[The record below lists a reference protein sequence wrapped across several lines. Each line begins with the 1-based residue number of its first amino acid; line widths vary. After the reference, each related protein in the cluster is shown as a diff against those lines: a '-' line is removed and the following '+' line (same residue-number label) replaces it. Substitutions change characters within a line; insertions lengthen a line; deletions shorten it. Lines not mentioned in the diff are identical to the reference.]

1 MVGIAPLA
9 GESDK
14 KGSSSIQGLNRI
26 LGVRGAL
33 PLRDVGDSV
42 TYGIFEKVNEMAS
55 RGMKVYPLA
64 IGEPS
69 FSTPKEII
77 EKARESLDAGD
88 TRYVSSYGIPEV
100 RVAIRDKVRR
110 RNRINAEVSNTMFIS
125 TKLAVYASIVAAS
138 DGGGEVLI
146 PNPGYFYSQPVALS
160 GAEPVWYDLAGDYS
174 LDVDEVR
181 KRTTKKTRAIIVNT
195 PSNPTGKMLSR
206 RELEELLDF
215 SREREICVIS
225 DESYEDLVYE
235 KEHVSVGSLEKEP
248 SSVISVFSLSKSFA
262 MTGWRAGY
270 VVAGERVIGL
280 LDRFI
285 EHTLSCFP
293 PFIQRAS
300 AYALREGGNSTRRF
314 REELRGRRALME
326 RMMKMVPRLDFLR
339 AEGAFYTFPKYDA
352 KISSLEFSRRLLD
365 SKEVAVLP
373 GSIFGPAGEK
383 HLRISF
389 AAPRKTIEEGMKRL
403 GEFVEAL
410 PR

>member
-1 MVGIAPLA
+1 
-9 GESDK
+9 
-14 KGSSSIQGLNRI
+14 
-26 LGVRGAL
+26 L
-33 PLRDVGDSV
+33 PLRDIGDSV
-42 TYGIFEKVNEMAS
+42 SYGIFGKVNEMAS
-55 RGMKVYPLA
+55 RGVKVYPLA

-69 FSTPKEII
+69 FATPRAII
-77 EKARESLDAGD
+77 EEAREAMHAGD
-88 TRYVSSYGIPEV
+88 THYVSSYGIPEV
-100 RVAIRDKVRR
+100 RLAIRDKVRR

-125 TKLAVYASIVAAS
+125 TKLAVYASIVATA

-146 PNPGYFYSQPVALS
+146 PNPGYFYSQPVVLS
-160 GAEPVWYDLAGDYS
+160 GAKPIWYNLAGDYS

-206 RELEELLDF
+206 RELKALLDF
-215 SREREICVIS
+215 SREMNIYVIS

-235 KEHVSVGSLEKEP
+235 KEHVSVGSLEGEP

-270 VVAGERVIGL
+270 VVAGKTVIGL

-300 AYALREGGNSTRRF
+300 AYALREGGSSTRRF

-326 RMMKMVPRLDFLR
+326 RMMKRIPRLEFAR
-339 AEGAFYTFPKYDA
+339 AEGAFYAFPRYDA
-352 KISSLEFSRRLLD
+352 RIGSLEFSRKLLD
-365 SKEVAVLP
+365 SKGVAVLP

-389 AAPRKTIEEGMKRL
+389 AAPREIIEEGMGLL
-403 GEFVEAL
+403 GEFFGEL

>member
-1 MVGIAPLA
+1 VHRGLDAIKRVVA
-9 GESDK
+9 SV
-14 KGSSSIQGLNRI
+14 QGLNRI
-26 LGVRGAL
+26 LGVGARL

-42 TYGIFEKVNEMAS
+42 TYSVFGKVNEMAA
-55 RGMKVYPLA
+55 RGVKVYPLA

-69 FSTPKEII
+69 FSTPRAIVK
-77 EKARESLDAGD
+77 KARESMDDGD
-88 TRYVSSYGIPEV
+88 THYVSSYGIPEV
-100 RVAIRDKVRR
+100 RAAIRYKVRR

-125 TKLAVYASIVAAS
+125 TKLAVYASIVAAA
-138 DGGGEVLI
+138 DGEGEVLI

-160 GAEPVWYDLAGDYS
+160 GAKPVLYNLAGDYS
-174 LDVDEVR
+174 FDLDEVR
-181 KRTTKKTRAIIVNT
+181 KRTTKRTRAIIVNT

-206 RELEELLDF
+206 RELKELLDF
-215 SREREICVIS
+215 SGERKIYVIS

-235 KEHVSVGSLEKEP
+235 KEHVSVGSMEREP
-248 SSVISVFSLSKSFA
+248 SLVISVFSLSKSFA

-270 VVAGERVIGL
+270 VVASATVIGL

-300 AYALREGGNSTRRF
+300 AYALREGGDSTRRF
-314 REELRGRRALME
+314 REELRVRKALME
-326 RMMKMVPRLDFLR
+326 RMMRRIPRLEFNR
-339 AEGAFYTFPKYDA
+339 AEGAFYAFPKYDA
-352 KISSLEFSRRLLD
+352 KISSMQFSRRLLD
-365 SKEVAVLP
+365 SKGVAVLP

-389 AAPRKTIEEGMKRL
+389 AAPKQTIEEGMSLL
-403 GEFVEAL
+403 GEFVGGL

>member
-1 MVGIAPLA
+1 
-9 GESDK
+9 
-14 KGSSSIQGLNRI
+14 
-26 LGVRGAL
+26 L
-33 PLRDVGDSV
+33 PLRGVGDSV
-42 TYGIFEKVNEMAS
+42 TYSIFGKVNEMAA
-55 RGMKVYPLA
+55 RGVKVYPLA

-69 FSTPKEII
+69 FSTPRAII
-77 EKARESLDAGD
+77 KKARESMEEGD
-88 TRYVSSYGIPEV
+88 THYVSSYGIPEV
-100 RVAIRDKVRR
+100 RVAIREKVRR
-110 RNRINAEVSNTMFIS
+110 RNRINADVSNTMFIS
-125 TKLAVYASIVAAS
+125 TKLAVYASIVATA

-160 GAEPVWYDLAGDYS
+160 GAKPVWYDLAGDYS
-174 LDVDEVR
+174 LDVDEIK

-206 RELEELLDF
+206 RELKALLDF
-215 SREREICVIS
+215 SRERKIQVIS

-235 KEHVSVGSLEKEP
+235 KKHVSVGSLEQEP

-270 VVAGERVIGL
+270 VVAGETVIGL

-300 AYALREGGNSTRRF
+300 AYALREGGDSTRRF

-326 RMMKMVPRLDFLR
+326 LMMKRIPRLEFNR
-339 AEGAFYTFPKYDA
+339 AEGAFYAFPKYDA
-352 KISSLEFSRRLLD
+352 KISSMEFSRRLLD
-365 SKEVAVLP
+365 SKRVAVLP
-373 GSIFGPAGEK
+373 GSIFGSAGEK

-389 AAPRKTIEEGMKRL
+389 AAPRKIIEEGMGLL
-403 GEFVEAL
+403 GEFVEGL
-410 PR
+410 PG

>member
-1 MVGIAPLA
+1 
-9 GESDK
+9 
-14 KGSSSIQGLNRI
+14 
-26 LGVRGAL
+26 L

-42 TYGIFEKVNEMAS
+42 TYSIFDRVNEIAS
-55 RGMKVYPLA
+55 RGVKVYPLA

-77 EKARESLDAGD
+77 EKARESMDAGD

-100 RVAIRDKVRR
+100 RAAIRDKVRR
-110 RNRINAEVSNTMFIS
+110 RNRISAEVTNTMFIA

-138 DGGGEVLI
+138 DGAGEVLV

-174 LDVDEVR
+174 LDIEEVR
-181 KRTTKKTRAIIVNT
+181 KRTTKRTKAIIVNT

-206 RELEELLDF
+206 RGLKELLDF
-215 SREREICVIS
+215 SRERGIYVIS
-225 DESYEDLVYE
+225 DESYEDLAYE
-235 KEHVSVGSLEKEP
+235 KKHVSAGSLEQEP

-270 VVAGERVIGL
+270 VVAGERIIGL
-280 LDRFI
+280 LNRFI

-293 PFIQRAS
+293 PFIQHAS
-300 AYALREGGNSTRRF
+300 AYALREGGDSTRRF
-314 REELRGRRALME
+314 REELRQRRELME
-326 RMMKMVPRLDFLR
+326 RMMERIPRFEYAR
-339 AEGAFYTFPKYDA
+339 AEGAFYAFPKYDA

-365 SKEVAVLP
+365 SKGVAVLP

-389 AAPRKTIEEGMKRL
+389 AAPRETIEEGMGLL
-403 GEFVEAL
+403 GEFVEEL

>member
-1 MVGIAPLA
+1 M
-9 GESDK
+9 
-14 KGSSSIQGLNRI
+14 
-26 LGVRGAL
+26 
-33 PLRDVGDSV
+33 PLRGVGDSV
-42 TYGIFEKVNEMAS
+42 TYSIFGKVNEMAA
-55 RGMKVYPLA
+55 RGVRVYPLA

-69 FSTPKEII
+69 FSTPRAII
-77 EKARESLDAGD
+77 KKARESMEEGD

-110 RNRINAEVSNTMFIS
+110 RNRINADVSNTMFIS
-125 TKLAVYASIVAAS
+125 TKLAVYASIVATA

-160 GAEPVWYDLAGDYS
+160 GAKPVWYDLAGDYS
-174 LDVDEVR
+174 LDVDEIK

-206 RELEELLDF
+206 PELKALLDF
-215 SREREICVIS
+215 SRERKIRVIS

-235 KEHVSVGSLEKEP
+235 KEHVSVGSLEQEP

-270 VVAGERVIGL
+270 VVAGETVIGL

-300 AYALREGGNSTRRF
+300 AYALREGGGSTRRF

-326 RMMKMVPRLDFLR
+326 LMMKRIPRLEFNR
-339 AEGAFYTFPKYDA
+339 AEGAFYAFPKYDA
-352 KISSLEFSRRLLD
+352 KISSMEFSRRLLD
-365 SKEVAVLP
+365 SKGVAVLP
-373 GSIFGPAGEK
+373 GSIFGAAGEK

-389 AAPRKTIEEGMKRL
+389 AAPRQTIEDGMGLL
-403 GEFVEAL
+403 GEFVEGLA
-410 PR
+410 R